1 MLLSGKRIFIVEDDP
16 TNLAVIRTILT
27 KHGAEISF
35 DTWGD
40 AMFDKLHRFQPFH
53 LILLDLALP
62 RGVSGFNIYDQLRA
76 KPEFAGIPVVI
87 VTAADP
93 STEMNKAREKGL
105 NGFISKPINYHRFA
119 QSIAAVLDGKQ
130 VWGDDF

>member
-1 MLLSGKRIFIVEDDP
+1 MLLTGKRIFIVEDDP
-16 TNLAVIRTILT
+16 MNLAVIRTILT
-27 KHGAEISF
+27 KHGAEVSF
-35 DTWGD
+35 DTWG
-40 AMFDKLHRFQPFH
+40 AGMFDKLRYFHPLH

-62 RGVSGFNIYDQLRA
+62 RGVNGFDIYDQLRT
-76 KPEFAGIPVVI
+76 KPEFADVPVVI

>member
-1 MLLSGKRIFIVEDDP
+1 MLLTGKKIFIVEDDP
-16 TNLAVIRTILT
+16 LNLAVIRTILT
-27 KHGAEISF
+27 KHGASVSF
-35 DTWGD
+35 DAWGSG
-40 AMFDKLHRFQPFH
+40 MFDQLKLIQPVH

-62 RGVSGFNIYDQLRA
+62 RGVSGFDIYDQLRT
-76 KPEFAGIPVVI
+76 KPEFADIKVVL

-105 NGFISKPINYHRFA
+105 NGFISKPIDYNRFA